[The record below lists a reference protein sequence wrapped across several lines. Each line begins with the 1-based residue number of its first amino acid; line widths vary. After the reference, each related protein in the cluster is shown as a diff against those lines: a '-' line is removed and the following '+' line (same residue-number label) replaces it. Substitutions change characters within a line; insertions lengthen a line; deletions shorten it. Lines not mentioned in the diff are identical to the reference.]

1 VSTKLDDLA
10 LEINHIKENKPYSIV
25 ILEDQIN
32 ALKKEKLELRRTNND
47 QQERIINMSCTIS
60 DLKST
65 NRNLEDEKSSL
76 LTAIRLIKSDYSKLG
91 IKAAVR
97 EVENEGPATW
107 KVPKQNARSKP
118 ASPQTE
124 DSNVTSALE
133 TSNQYAI
140 FTEANTNGQQKQ
152 MPTKSYGSEQSQHV
166 RQQDPVVTRRT
177 SMTKTRS
184 RVAVLGDSM
193 IKHINPRQ
201 LQNGVKPKIAVKTF
215 PGATIADMSHYAKP
229 TLSTAP
235 DEIILHI
242 GTNDLKAKTPEAVIN
257 AAANLGESITQ
268 LHKDT
273 KLTFS
278 EIITRVD
285 DESLTRKVTLYNS
298 LLAKLCLERN
308 WQLISHNNI
317 DKSHL
322 NSYGLHLNKNGTS
335 ILAKNI
341 KHFLITK
348 YSKDI

>member
-1 VSTKLDDLA
+1 MESPKT
-10 LEINHIKENKPYSIV
+10 EH
-25 ILEDQIN
+25 
-32 ALKKEKLELRRTNND
+32 
-47 QQERIINMSCTIS
+47 
-60 DLKST
+60 
-65 NRNLEDEKSSL
+65 
-76 LTAIRLIKSDYSKLG
+76 
-91 IKAAVR
+91 
-97 EVENEGPATW
+97 
-107 KVPKQNARSKP
+107 PKQTCIPPPK
-118 ASPQTE
+118 TE

-140 FTEANTNGQQKQ
+140 FTEANTNTQQKQ

-166 RQQDPVVTRRT
+166 RQQDPVVKRRT

-184 RVAVLGDSM
+184 RLAVLGDSM
-193 IKHINPRQ
+193 IKYINPRQ

-215 PGATIADMSHYAKP
+215 PGAAIADMSHYAKP

-235 DEIILHI
+235 DEIILRI

-322 NSYGLHLNKNGTS
+322 NSYGLHLMQT
-335 ILAKNI
+335 
-341 KHFLITK
+341 
-348 YSKDI
+348 